1 MKEHVK
7 IFGGSKLQILF
18 FFGVPVLF
26 ATSFVQLSD
35 FNQDAFNTLY
45 VVITI
50 LITMFFSILTVLAGY
65 KNEEDEQYEIV
76 LKETRSS
83 MDYSNI
89 VSDGKNIDNI
99 KMILFN
105 MSMMCMFYHE
115 LAHIYRG
122 HLGLYNVWKDEGS
135 LEQHC
140 LDIQTLE
147 WDADNYAATQMADWT
162 TRVKKALLVDDRS
175 DFAMK
180 MACGAIHGMMYWQRQ
195 ENDFCNISNKE
206 HLPIFYR

>member
-83 MDYSNI
+83 ILFELI
-89 VSDGKNIDNI
+89 VSI
-99 KMILFN
+99 
-105 MSMMCMFYHE
+105 
-115 LAHIYRG
+115 
-122 HLGLYNVWKDEGS
+122 
-135 LEQHC
+135 
-140 LDIQTLE
+140 
-147 WDADNYAATQMADWT
+147 
-162 TRVKKALLVDDRS
+162 
-175 DFAMK
+175 
-180 MACGAIHGMMYWQRQ
+180 
-195 ENDFCNISNKE
+195 
-206 HLPIFYR
+206 

>member
-76 LKETRSS
+76 LKETRWIQS
-83 MDYSNI
+83 
-89 VSDGKNIDNI
+89 
-99 KMILFN
+99 
-105 MSMMCMFYHE
+105 
-115 LAHIYRG
+115 
-122 HLGLYNVWKDEGS
+122 GL
-135 LEQHC
+135 L
-140 LDIQTLE
+140 
-147 WDADNYAATQMADWT
+147 
-162 TRVKKALLVDDRS
+162 
-175 DFAMK
+175 
-180 MACGAIHGMMYWQRQ
+180 
-195 ENDFCNISNKE
+195 
-206 HLPIFYR
+206 

>member
-1 MKEHVK
+1 MKVLQTIISYRVLLPIGLLLIIIYSFQRVNNFIKIRGIMKEHVK

-83 MDYSNI
+83 ILFELI
-89 VSDGKNIDNI
+89 VSIYITIYAFVFQMVIDVIDLVVKSILSWILYHMIFFLLLNMFIVI
-99 KMILFN
+99 KRYKIL
-105 MSMMCMFYHE
+105 
-115 LAHIYRG
+115 
-122 HLGLYNVWKDEGS
+122 DE
-135 LEQHC
+135 
-140 LDIQTLE
+140 IQ
-147 WDADNYAATQMADWT
+147 
-162 TRVKKALLVDDRS
+162 
-175 DFAMK
+175 
-180 MACGAIHGMMYWQRQ
+180 
-195 ENDFCNISNKE
+195 
-206 HLPIFYR
+206 

>member
-1 MKEHVK
+1 MDNSLLAVRDINHKYIVVEGSMCMKVLQTIISYRVLLPIGLLLIIIYSFQRVNNFIKIRGIMKEHVK

-65 KNEEDEQYEIV
+65 KNEKDEQYEIV

-83 MDYSNI
+83 ILFELI
-89 VSDGKNIDNI
+89 VSIYITIYAFVFQMVIDVIDLVVKSILSWILYYMIFFLLLNMFIVI
-99 KMILFN
+99 KRYKIL
-105 MSMMCMFYHE
+105 
-115 LAHIYRG
+115 
-122 HLGLYNVWKDEGS
+122 DE
-135 LEQHC
+135 
-140 LDIQTLE
+140 IQ
-147 WDADNYAATQMADWT
+147 
-162 TRVKKALLVDDRS
+162 
-175 DFAMK
+175 
-180 MACGAIHGMMYWQRQ
+180 
-195 ENDFCNISNKE
+195 
-206 HLPIFYR
+206 

>member
-1 MKEHVK
+1 MKVLQTIISYRVLLPIGLLLIIIYSFQRVNNFIKIRGIMKEHVK

-83 MDYSNI
+83 ILFELI
-89 VSDGKNIDNI
+89 VSIYI
-99 KMILFN
+99 TIYAFV
-105 MSMMCMFYHE
+105 FQ
-115 LAHIYRG
+115 HI
-122 HLGLYNVWKDEGS
+122 HLKIHSN
-135 LEQHC
+135 
-140 LDIQTLE
+140 
-147 WDADNYAATQMADWT
+147 
-162 TRVKKALLVDDRS
+162 
-175 DFAMK
+175 FA
-180 MACGAIHGMMYWQRQ
+180 
-195 ENDFCNISNKE
+195 S
-206 HLPIFYR
+206 P